1 MHRRQW
7 PSHLDRQ
14 WQGCLAHT
22 TFSSSATLPSG
33 PIRRARLTALLGCR
47 SGVQGLAL
55 GSLVDCEFRNEEA
68 TLRSYLVTLAR
79 INV

>member
-1 MHRRQW
+1 M
-7 PSHLDRQ
+7 HLDASGLIRPPVAR
-14 WQGCLAHT
+14 LPLHT
-22 TFSSSATLPSG
+22 TFSSSVTLPSG
-33 PIRRARLTALLGCR
+33 PIRQPVLPPFWGCR

>member
-1 MHRRQW
+1 
-7 PSHLDRQ
+7 
-14 WQGCLAHT
+14 
-22 TFSSSATLPSG
+22 
-33 PIRRARLTALLGCR
+33 
-47 SGVQGLAL
+47 VQGLAL

>member
-1 MHRRQW
+1 M
-7 PSHLDRQ
+7 HLDAS
-14 WQGCLAHT
+14 G
-22 TFSSSATLPSG
+22 LPISTASG
-33 PIRRARLTALLGCR
+33 KAAAAYDFLVILPYPAGRYTSPVLPPFWGCR